1 MEYTFNTREIILIVT
16 IVILVIAILS
26 QVKLEFRFG
35 EKKDHSDKKDI
46 EKLTQTEYKIL
57 NSISEGKSNQELAD
71 EFNISISTVKK
82 HISNIF
88 KKLKIKKRS
97 EVRKFSEQLK

>member
-1 MEYTFNTREIILIVT
+1 MEYTLNTREIILIVT

-35 EKKDHSDKKDI
+35 DKKDQANKKDI
-46 EKLTQTEYKIL
+46 EKLTPTEYKIL
-57 NSISEGKSNQELAD
+57 MSISGGKSNQEIAD

-82 HISNIF
+82 HVSNIF

-97 EVRKFSEQLK
+97 EVRKFTEQLK